1 MFVACSSAVTIPKSV
16 FFCVNL
22 RAKFEL
28 VPQKQFLSI
37 STVKLANSEKIRQVY
52 SSEILSITA
61 TIREEN
67 STEIDSVFT

>member
-37 STVKLANSEKIRQVY
+37 STVKLANSEKIRQV
-52 SSEILSITA
+52 SSSKFVQLQQRSE
-61 TIREEN
+61 R
-67 STEIDSVFT
+67 